1 VCGTG
6 KAAGD
11 PAAAAALRAGLAV
24 AAAAAAEHAAGPG
37 ARANAGTGEVL
48 RGNFLLLCDAV
59 CDADA
64 HLLADEETGF
74 VAGFKARPV
83 GAHPVPFGGCASGSR
98 GAGVHR
104 PGRSGAGCAA
114 ASSLAGSTRRKHR
127 AAEASCVTSLACWL
141 RLMHLNRPGSG
152 LVVTADPSLL

>member
-1 VCGTG
+1 MHADARKAQVCGTG

-11 PAAAAALRAGLAV
+11 SAAAAALRAGLAV
-24 AAAAAAEHAAGPG
+24 VAAAAAEHAAGPG

-74 VAGFKARPV
+74 VAGFKARSV
-83 GAHPVPFGGCASGSR
+83 GTHPVSGGGCAGGSR
-98 GAGVHR
+98 GCGR
-104 PGRSGAGCAA
+104 GRPGPGRSGAGCAVA
-114 ASSLAGSTRRKHR
+114 GNLAGSTPQ
-127 AAEASCVTSLACWL
+127 ALC
-141 RLMHLNRPGSG
+141 PGTPLHDS
-152 LVVTADPSLL
+152 TR